1 MGWYESAPVTED
13 LEVGVVDERI
23 LSELFTVIG
32 GGDPGSLV
40 DACELFLTHLPTRL
54 GAAEAAV
61 ADGRLA
67 DASRLAH
74 SVKGSAGAFG
84 ACRLSLL
91 AERLERACDDGDG
104 ERGGSIVEQMTV
116 DLATFATIL
125 RERLAEV
132 TSA

>member
-1 MGWYESAPVTED
+1 MTED
-13 LEVGVVDERI
+13 LEVGVVDDRI
-23 LSELFTVIG
+23 LAELFTVIG
-32 GGDPGSLV
+32 GADPDRLV
-40 DACELFLTHLPTRL
+40 EACELCLAHLPTRL
-54 GAAEAAV
+54 AGAAAAV
-61 ADGRLA
+61 ADGRFA

-84 ACRLSLL
+84 ACRLSRL

-116 DLATFATIL
+116 ELAAFATIL
-125 RERLAEV
+125 RARLAEV